1 MKLPWQ
7 YIHILRIP
15 ITTQNDNN
23 CVLNTTDIVL
33 MLRARTAA
41 MLLLLMVGIYNYEGR
56 MSSFG
61 KIFVAIFVKLSCWPK
76 SC

>member
-1 MKLPWQ
+1 
-7 YIHILRIP
+7 
-15 ITTQNDNN
+15 
-23 CVLNTTDIVL
+23 
-33 MLRARTAA
+33 
-41 MLLLLMVGIYNYEGR
+41 